1 MKYAPTVVAD
11 ADFLK
16 WTHSLNFRKY
26 GEIRREKGILIVVR
40 GKRWFLVRS

>member
-16 WTHSLNFRKY
+16 WTHDYILK
-26 GEIRREKGILIVVR
+26 IEKTKI
-40 GKRWFLVRS
+40 

>member
-16 WTHSLNFRKY
+16 WTQISSFAFAHFAVV
-26 GEIRREKGILIVVR
+26 KGTIPLKIED
-40 GKRWFLVRS
+40 